1 MTKVNKDKIKKQ
13 IDDSKGK
20 RLDIALLLPTKW
32 KKKLKDK
39 ITLKS

>member
-20 RLDIALLLPTKW
+20 RLDVALILPTKW

-39 ITLKS
+39 IVRKA